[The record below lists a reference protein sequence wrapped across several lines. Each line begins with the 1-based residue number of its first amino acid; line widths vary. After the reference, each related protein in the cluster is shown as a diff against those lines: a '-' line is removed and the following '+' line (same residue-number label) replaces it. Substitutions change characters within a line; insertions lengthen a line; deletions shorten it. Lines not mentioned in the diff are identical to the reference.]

1 MFSTES
7 KNKKLI
13 SFMLNKENTITKFY
27 YILPIGIFINLLI
40 GWSWTTYHS
49 PDSYTYIS
57 IAKDLPNIKNTIFP
71 IFYPLFLRLA
81 ESIFNSYDVA
91 AKVINICCL
100 IAIISFV
107 KLKDFYWREI
117 WVLLTFSSLQG
128 IYPMIWSENL
138 LLTLIIF
145 YSYCQYK
152 FLSNSMKSQQFIL
165 LNILLLFLM
174 FLTKYNSIFFLIANF
189 TFIIF
194 LIGIGKRN
202 LAFGYII
209 STIISL
215 VLFFSYLTFNFFMVG
230 SIVGKRGMTA
240 NFNYFSYFYESL
252 KNISLTYN
260 PFSIA
265 LQRISERIKDY
276 IPYSAKLNHLLSLL
290 LTVILLVK
298 FQKLQKHYDLITK
311 FFFINSFVFLVFT
324 FISSYFVTLDILDY
338 RLLINFY
345 LFLIFG
351 VIQLMRNSNIV
362 IKSRHAFLLGI
373 ISLFIFLLNLI
384 ISNFL

>member
-1 MFSTES
+1 
-7 KNKKLI
+7 
-13 SFMLNKENTITKFY
+13 MLSKENTITQFY
-27 YILPIGIFINLLI
+27 YILPFGIFINLI
-40 GWSWTTYHS
+40 FGWSWTSYHS

-57 IAKDLPNIKNTIFP
+57 IAKELPNIKNAIFP

-81 ESIFNSYDVA
+81 DSIFNSYDVA

-145 YSYCQYK
+145 YSYYHYK
-152 FLSNSMKSQQFIL
+152 FLNNSMKSWEFIL
-165 LNILLLFLM
+165 INILLFFLM
-174 FLTKYNSIFFLIANF
+174 FITKYNSIFFVIANF
-189 TFIIF
+189 VFIIY
-194 LIGIGKRN
+194 LIRIGKRN
-202 LAFGYII
+202 LAFGYIV
-209 STIISL
+209 STLISL
-215 VLFFSYLTFNFFMVG
+215 VLFFFYLTFNFFMVG

-240 NFNYFSYFYESL
+240 DFNYLSYFYESL
-252 KNISLTYN
+252 KNVSLTYN
-260 PFSIA
+260 PFSLA
-265 LQRISERIKDY
+265 VQRISERIKDS
-276 IPYSAKLNHLLSLL
+276 IPYSAKLNYLFSFF
-290 LTVILLVK
+290 LTVVLFVK
-298 FQKLQKHYDLITK
+298 FQKLQKQYDLITK

-324 FISSYFVTLDILDY
+324 LIASYFVTLDILDY
-338 RLLINFY
+338 RLLLNFY

-351 VIQLMRNSNIV
+351 VIQHIHSSNIE
-362 IKSRHAFLLGI
+362 IKSRYAFCLGF

-384 ISNFL
+384 IVKFL